1 MGSGNRIKFS
11 RMAFSNFGFGAYI
24 SRFPFNY
31 TISFGFLFW
40 WLEIGIGKAYD
51 E

>member
-11 RMAFSNFGFGAYI
+11 HMMPGTIGFGIYI
-24 SRFPFNY
+24 ARFPFSY
-31 TISFGFLFW
+31 TISLGFLFW

-51 E
+51 A

>member
-1 MGSGNRIKFS
+1 MGSGNRIKFR
-11 RMAFSNFGFGAYI
+11 RMTSGVIGFGVYI
-24 SRFPFNY
+24 SRIPFNY

-51 E
+51 A